1 MPELATALQAILPAG
16 MALGVAGVPEP
27 LWPGEVIAAV
37 PHRLAEFA
45 AGRTAARQALSA
57 LGLPK
62 AAIPMGEDRA
72 PLWPQG
78 VVGSISHCAGACMA
92 VVARQRDFAGI
103 GLDLEPAQPLALD
116 LWPSILRPEEAA
128 ADGLG
133 ALRIFVAKEA
143 AYKAQYV
150 LTRQVF
156 DFQVLNI
163 TFQDQDITAQFV
175 QAVPPFAAG
184 DRLRGRL
191 IQTSGFC
198 AALCW
203 IAPQTLR

>member
-1 MPELATALQAILPAG
+1 
-16 MALGVAGVPEP
+16 VAGVPEP
-27 LWPGEVIAAV
+27 LWPGEAIAAV

-45 AGRTAARQALSA
+45 AGRAAARQALAA

-62 AAIPMGEDRA
+62 VAIPMGEDRA
-72 PLWPQG
+72 PIWPQG

-92 VVARQRDFAGI
+92 VVARQSDFVGI
-103 GLDLEPAQPLALD
+103 GLDLEPAQPVARD
-116 LWPSILRPEEAA
+116 LWPSILLPEEFA

-143 AYKAQYV
+143 VYKAQY
-150 LTRQVF
+150 LLSRQVF

-163 TFQDQDITAQFV
+163 TFQDQYFTARFV
-175 QAVPPFAAG
+175 LPVPPFAAG
-184 DRLRGRL
+184 HILQGRM
-191 IQTSGFC
+191 IEADGFY

-203 IAPQTLR
+203 IEA